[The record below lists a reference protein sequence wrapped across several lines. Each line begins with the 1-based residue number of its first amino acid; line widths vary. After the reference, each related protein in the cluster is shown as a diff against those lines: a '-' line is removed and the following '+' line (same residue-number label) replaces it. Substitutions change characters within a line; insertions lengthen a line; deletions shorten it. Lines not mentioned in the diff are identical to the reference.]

1 MLYKKISMLVLS
13 SVLSTS
19 MMVGCNNN
27 DNNIDNQVQGQQ
39 VTIIKEEIE
48 VDDTIGGKYLSTNE
62 ISDEEIIAKTN
73 GYWYCDTQSFIRG
86 YRESYSYRDGKDG
99 YASYSNKEQE
109 LCDILDSVTKDKDD
123 YEDTI
128 MIWIDSNYGQLL
140 RYIDYLERNNQTNS
154 ECYKLAIEVREIY
167 NGEIIDI
174 EYFNRAKEILF
185 TEHPNT
191 NWYQDEQT
199 KVVEDK
205 IQEAVEKVEE
215 PLEYSKEEIRGMMNE
230 VNLIST
236 RVHSAKRSNS
246 YVDMTDEMNQLDAIY
261 QKAEV
266 ENNKHLFKNVDVACA
281 YSAIMSKIEILKQI
295 IPCYDQSEYDA
306 LSLQE
311 AQHGAYFN
319 EAMNNLE

>member
-1 MLYKKISMLVLS
+1 MLYIIKNLVLVFGLVLFGMYFYKKNIQEVTKNLLDKPLIVIILVCLS
-13 SVLSTS
+13 LVFSTVNIYKENNFKDIDEKRKSVIEKHSQL
-19 MMVGCNNN
+19 
-27 DNNIDNQVQGQQ
+27 
-39 VTIIKEEIE
+39 KEE
-48 VDDTIGGKYLSTNE
+48 L
-62 ISDEEIIAKTN
+62 EE
-73 GYWYCDTQSFIRG
+73 
-86 YRESYSYRDGKDG
+86 
-99 YASYSNKEQE
+99 KEQE
-109 LCDILDSVTKDKDD
+109 YNQLQKENNQLKDKLNDA
-123 YEDTI
+123 T
-128 MIWIDSNYGQLL
+128 S
-140 RYIDYLERNNQTNS
+140 T
-154 ECYKLAIEVREIY
+154 V
-167 NGEIIDI
+167 
-174 EYFNRAKEILF
+174 KE
-185 TEHPNT
+185 
-191 NWYQDEQT
+191 
-199 KVVEDK
+199 
-205 IQEAVEKVEE
+205 VEKEVTVEVEKEEVEE
-215 PLEYSKEEIRGMMNE
+215 VKEDLEYSKEEIRGMMNE